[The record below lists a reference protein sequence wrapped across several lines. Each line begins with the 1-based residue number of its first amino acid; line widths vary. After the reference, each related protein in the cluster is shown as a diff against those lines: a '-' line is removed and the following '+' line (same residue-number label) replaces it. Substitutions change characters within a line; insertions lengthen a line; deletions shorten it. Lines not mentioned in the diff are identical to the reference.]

1 MFEQTFVTGPAQTR
15 RPWTVAVSLTLQTVL
30 VLVILILPLLH
41 IAALHAP
48 DKLTIW
54 VPLQIPPQAVRP
66 AAAQTSTIAPRAAR
80 NIFVAPARI
89 PNRIDMTPDLAA
101 SEIAPALPDAGPSG
115 PMGFFGSVLSGVQT
129 IQPPPQPPPA
139 ATRTSP
145 PADPL
150 HVSGGAQAARLV
162 FAPKPGYPQ
171 LARAA
176 RVQGVVRLQ
185 AVIAINGAIKNLH
198 VVTGPPLL
206 VAAALAAVE
215 QWRYQPTLL
224 SGQPVE
230 VATEIE
236 VNFTLSQ

>member
-1 MFEQTFVTGPAQTR
+1 MFEQTFVTSPAQTR
-15 RPWTVAVSLTLQTVL
+15 RPWTLALSHSLQTAL

-41 IAALHAP
+41 VAALRAP

-54 VPLQIPPQAVRP
+54 VPLQIPPQPVRP
-66 AAAQTSTIAPRAAR
+66 APVQTSNLAPRAVR
-80 NIFVAPARI
+80 NVFVAPTRI
-89 PNRIDMTPDLAA
+89 PNRIDMTPDI
-101 SEIAPALPDAGPSG
+101 SGPEIAPALPDAGQSG
-115 PMGFFGSVLSGVQT
+115 PMGFLGSVLGGAQT
-129 IQPPPQPPPA
+129 IQPPPQPAPA
-139 ATRTSP
+139 VIKPNP

-162 FAPKPGYPQ
+162 FAPKPGYPP

-185 AVIAINGAIKNLH
+185 AVIASSGAIKNLH
-198 VVTGPPLL
+198 VVSGPPLL